1 MRFFFRSRQF
11 KIILII
17 LAILLC
23 FAVLGRWLGG
33 NSSPQSNIFETIVSP
48 FQKIATSVSDYVI
61 DIKTRLDDSGKL
73 IEENE
78 KLKAENSELVEKV
91 IDFEKTKQE
100 NEFYKEFLEIKDK
113 NKDYKFQSAKLIS
126 RDTSDPYGSFNINKG
141 ILDGIS
147 VKDPV
152 ITADGL
158 IGYVSEVGASYS
170 KITTVINPD
179 INVGA
184 IDVRSS
190 DAGVVSGDSKLAKI
204 GSAKLYNLPRSAS
217 VAIGDY
223 ITTSGGGVFP
233 EGLIIGVVE
242 DIKYDSVSTSLYAII
257 KPSVS
262 ISSVKE
268 VMVITSFSGQGD
280 IVD

>member
-1 MRFFFRSRQF
+1 MRFFFRSKQF

-33 NSSPQSNIFETIVSP
+33 NSAPQTSILETVVYP
-48 FQKIATSVSDYVI
+48 FQKAATTVSDYFL
-61 DIKTRLDDSGKL
+61 DIKTRLNDSGKL

-78 KLKAENSELVEKV
+78 KLKSENSELVEKI
-91 IDFEKTKQE
+91 IDYEKIQQE
-100 NEFYKEFLEIKDK
+100 NEFYKDFLEIKDK

-126 RDTSDPYGSFNINKG
+126 RDPSDPYASFNINKG

-152 ITADGL
+152 ITSEGL
-158 IGYVSEVGASYS
+158 VGYISEVGASYS
-170 KITTVINPD
+170 KVTTVINPD
-179 INVGA
+179 INVGG
-184 IDVRSS
+184 IDIRSS
-190 DAGVVSGDSKLAKI
+190 DSGVVSGTSELAKD
-204 GSAKLYNLPRSAS
+204 GLSKFYNLPRSSS

-233 EGLIIGVVE
+233 EGLSIGVVE
-242 DIKYDSVSTSLYAII
+242 DIKYDSVTTSLYAII

-262 ISSVKE
+262 ISSIKD

-280 IVD
+280 IAD